1 MKGAD
6 KGEQVCGDW
15 ESPTV
20 LRSWVQSEAQG
31 QMRLEIK
38 VSHLVRGQQ
47 GEGQMCLEPS
57 EGKERGGQGQRWR
70 NRAHGEQ
77 GKQGREVGAGWEVPS
92 MSIMVPHLQ

>member
-1 MKGAD
+1 MGT
-6 KGEQVCGDW
+6 

-57 EGKERGGQGQRWR
+57 EGKVRGGQGQMEGQGFMG
-70 NRAHGEQ
+70 NR
-77 GKQGREVGAGWEVPS
+77 GKQGREAGAGWEVPS
-92 MSIMVPHLQ
+92 VSIMVPHLQ